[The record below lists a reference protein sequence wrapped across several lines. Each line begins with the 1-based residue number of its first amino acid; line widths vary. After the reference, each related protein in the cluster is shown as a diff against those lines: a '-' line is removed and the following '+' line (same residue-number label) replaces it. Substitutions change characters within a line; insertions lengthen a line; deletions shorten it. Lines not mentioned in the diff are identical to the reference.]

1 MRSQSL
7 LRKVG
12 GIQSD
17 DKIGLACFCTGA
29 KRLSFGSGE
38 ISLPAVS
45 GTSSAWE
52 RIRLM
57 TAPMR
62 WGRTLR
68 CAKISLYSSMI
79 SSLINQTKVSY
90 SI

>member
-1 MRSQSL
+1 
-7 LRKVG
+7 
-12 GIQSD
+12 
-17 DKIGLACFCTGA
+17 
-29 KRLSFGSGE
+29 
-38 ISLPAVS
+38 
-45 GTSSAWE
+45 
-52 RIRLM
+52 LM